1 RAERPASKTP
11 AQAPRL
17 AARHTVTPAIAVG
30 SPVDFKRPAD
40 PRTWVASVTNQHDI
54 VPTLDGQGAGTCFDP
69 RPGWYVVDYADPTHL
84 FPLCHGLEQYIGN
97 LAHDLPEAR
106 DHIDTRLTP
115 YRGPVVRTQA
125 YQQLDRAPDPPRF
138 PYLTVP
144 PYTRAGAELPIRCRG
159 GSARTAS
166 CAADRAAAA
175 GLLTG
180 TGFVPRPFAG
190 RALVALH
197 AAW

>member
-69 RPGWYVVDYADPTHL
+69 RPGWYVVHEADPTHL
-84 FPLCHGLEQYIGN
+84 LPLCHGLAQHIRH
-97 LAHDLPEAR
+97 LAHHLPQAR
-106 DHIDTRLTP
+106 DHNGTRPTP
-115 YRGPVVRTQA
+115 HRGPADRTHA
-125 YQQLDRAPDPPRF
+125 YHPLARPADPP
-138 PYLTVP
+138 
-144 PYTRAGAELPIRCRG
+144 ALP
-159 GSARTAS
+159 
-166 CAADRAAAA
+166 
-175 GLLTG
+175 
-180 TGFVPRPFAG
+180 
-190 RALVALH
+190 
-197 AAW
+197 